1 MRVPWIDWVKVD
13 RIIDNALQE
22 DIGEGDVTTNTLFD
36 ESETASAYLMS
47 KATGIVAGLNI
58 AERVFLRLD
67 AGVEWRSTVEEGSRI
82 KPRQVIAE
90 FSGSLRALLTGERL
104 ALNIVQRLSGI
115 ATQTARFIE
124 TVDGLPVKILDTRKT
139 LPGLRVLE
147 KYAVAVGGGTNHRF
161 GLFDGIMI
169 KDNHIKIAGGIQ
181 KAVAKMRAS
190 NPRNLLIE
198 VETSNLDEVKAALA
212 ADADIIMLDN
222 MSNTTMSEAVKLIG
236 NKAITEASGGVTL
249 SSVRGIAETG
259 VGCISV
265 GALTHSVPA
274 LDISMYFR

>member
-13 RIIDNALQE
+13 RIIDTALEE

-104 ALNIVQRLSGI
+104 ALNIAQRLSGI
-115 ATQTARFIE
+115 ATQTAKFIE
-124 TVDGLPVKILDTRKT
+124 AVDGLPVKILDTRKT

-147 KYAVAVGGGTNHRF
+147 KYAVAVGGGANHRF

-222 MSNTTMSEAVKLIG
+222 MSNATMSEAVKLIG

-249 SSVRGIAETG
+249 NSVRSIAETG
-259 VGCISV
+259 VDCISV
-265 GALTHSVPA
+265 GALTHSTPA

>member
-13 RIIDNALQE
+13 RIIDTALEE

-104 ALNIVQRLSGI
+104 ALNIAQRLSGI
-115 ATQTARFIE
+115 ATQTAKFIE
-124 TVDGLPVKILDTRKT
+124 AVDGLPVKILDTRKT

-222 MSNTTMSEAVKLIG
+222 MSNATMSEAVKLIG

-249 SSVRGIAETG
+249 NSVRSIAETG
-259 VGCISV
+259 VDCISV
-265 GALTHSVPA
+265 GALTHSTPA

>member
-13 RIIDNALQE
+13 RIIDTALEE

-104 ALNIVQRLSGI
+104 ALNIAQRLSGI
-115 ATQTARFIE
+115 ATQTAKFIE
-124 TVDGLPVKILDTRKT
+124 AVDGLPVKILDTRKT

-190 NPRNLLIE
+190 NPRNLLNE

-222 MSNTTMSEAVKLIG
+222 MSNATMSEAVKLIG

-249 SSVRGIAETG
+249 NSVRSIAETG
-259 VGCISV
+259 VDCISV
-265 GALTHSVPA
+265 GALTHSTPA